1 MQLTRFTDYG
11 LRSLSYLAVQP
22 NRFSTVRE
30 ISDHFGIS
38 RNHLVKV
45 VHRLAQ
51 LGYVSSSKG
60 KGGGIRL
67 AHDPKS
73 IRLGDLV
80 RALET
85 NMTIVECF
93 NSSDTKT
100 KRQEC
105 LTQSKQLPRPPVRQ
119 DRCSGGLAEV
129 DHGKLAASSPPLSY
143 RSMRT
148 THHGQNSRA
157 LSFHL
162 WSHRG
167 DA

>member
-11 LRSLSYLAVQP
+11 LRSLMYLAAQP
-22 NRFSTVRE
+22 DRFSSVRE

-51 LGYVSSSKG
+51 LGYVNSTKG

-73 IRLGDLV
+73 VRLGDLV

-93 NSSDTKT
+93 NRETNTCTMISGCTLKHFLADANTAFLHSLNQHTLADTT
-100 KRQEC
+100 ANKRLFQ
-105 LTQSKQLPRPPVRQ
+105 KR
-119 DRCSGGLAEV
+119 
-129 DHGKLAASSPPLSY
+129 
-143 RSMRT
+143 
-148 THHGQNSRA
+148 
-157 LSFHL
+157 
-162 WSHRG
+162 
-167 DA
+167 